1 MDTTSVPS
9 RRTVERPRS
18 ARLGP
23 RAGRVAVAA
32 LVSVAVLA
40 VSAVILA
47 AVPALFGWR
56 TLVVTSGSMEPEIRA
71 GDAVFL
77 REGIG
82 HSTEVGDLVT
92 FRPLRGEGLTT
103 HRVLAHRDI
112 GGTLHL
118 QTKGDAN
125 AAPDPNLV
133 PADNVLGT
141 VVFHAPG
148 LGTLLAHASSGLGL
162 LILIGIPATLLI
174 LDAVRCLREE
184 GSPSSVG

>member
-1 MDTTSVPS
+1 MHTTSVPS
-9 RRTVERPRS
+9 RSTFERPRS
-18 ARLGP
+18 GRLGP
-23 RAGRVAVAA
+23 RAGRLAIAA
-32 LVSVAVLA
+32 LLSVAVLA

-56 TLVVTSGSMEPEIRA
+56 TLVVTSGSMEPEVRA

-77 REGIG
+77 REDTG
-82 HSTEVGDLVT
+82 HSAEVGDVVT
-92 FRPLRGEGLTT
+92 FRPLRDERLTT
-103 HRVLAHRDI
+103 HRVIGHRDI

-141 VVFHAPG
+141 VVFHVPG
-148 LGTLLAHASSGLGL
+148 LGTLLAHAASPLGL
-162 LILIGIPATLLI
+162 LVLIGIPSGLLFV
-174 LDAVRCLREE
+174 DAVRSLREE
-184 GSPSSVG
+184 GSPSLVG